1 MQIRREVVNPSARF
15 LFRQL
20 FRYSVRYYGATVVT
34 FCTAPNTI
42 VAVVLLIPQSAPQL
56 VACRTCLATM
66 EEDAFQ
72 GQGGQSETGL

>member
-1 MQIRREVVNPSARF
+1 MMMNKGQVLFPSARF

-42 VAVVLLIPQSAPQL
+42 VAVVLLIQGAVDRYVALSTVQS
-56 VACRTCLATM
+56 
-66 EEDAFQ
+66 
-72 GQGGQSETGL
+72 